1 MTRTC
6 KLVMVVV
13 AALLLAGAGTATAMG
28 LEAAVGGWRQS
39 PSGSLG
45 YDAID
50 DGDILDLEENFRYSE
65 EQGFMGRVVL
75 DMPLVLPNIYLM
87 ANTMEFSGTG
97 QVGEEFKFGDIS
109 FNPGGFDSEVSL
121 NHFDVALFYG
131 IPFLETASL
140 GLIDINF
147 GINIR
152 LYDYEVSIH
161 QEWSGLDESEDGF
174 LPIPMVFLWVQVS
187 PIDELCFEVEG
198 RGITY
203 NGNDLYSII
212 GRVKINIFGPV
223 FAAGGYRY
231 DKLSVDED
239 DIEMN
244 IEFSGP
250 FLEAGFSF

>member
-1 MTRTC
+1 MRTC

-13 AALLLAGAGTATAMG
+13 ATLFLVGTGTAGAMG
-28 LEAAVGGWRQS
+28 IEAAVGGWRQS

-50 DGDILDLEENFRYSE
+50 DGDILDMEENFRYSE
-65 EQGFMGRVVL
+65 EEGFMGRVII
-75 DMPLVLPNIYLM
+75 DMPLVLPNIYLL

-97 QVGEEFKFGDIS
+97 QMGEEFKFGDIS
-109 FNPGGFDSEVSL
+109 FDPGEFDSEISL
-121 NHFDVALFYG
+121 NHLDVALYYG
-131 IPFLETASL
+131 IPLLETVSL
-140 GLIDINF
+140 GLVEINF

-161 QEWSGLDESEDGF
+161 QELSGLDESEDGF
-174 LPIPMVFLWVQVS
+174 LPIPMVFLWVRVS
-187 PIDELCFEVEG
+187 PIDELSFEVEG

-203 NGNDLYSII
+203 DGNDMYSII
-212 GRVKINIFGPV
+212 GRVKMNIFGPI

-231 DKLSVDED
+231 DKLSVDESD
-239 DIEMN
+239 VEMN

>member
-1 MTRTC
+1 MRTG

-13 AALLLAGAGTATAMG
+13 ATLFLVGTGTAGAMG
-28 LEAAVGGWRQS
+28 IEAAVGGWRQS

-45 YDAID
+45 YDAVD
-50 DGDILDLEENFRYSE
+50 DGDILDMEENFRYSE
-65 EQGFMGRVVL
+65 EEGFMGRVVI

-97 QVGEEFKFGDIS
+97 QMGEAFKFGDIS
-109 FNPGGFDSEVSL
+109 FDPGEFDSEISL
-121 NHFDVALFYG
+121 NHLDVALYYG
-131 IPFLETASL
+131 IPLLETASL
-140 GLIDINF
+140 GLVDINF

-161 QEWSGLDESEDGF
+161 QELSGLDESEDGF
-174 LPIPMVFLWVQVS
+174 LPIPMVFLWVRVS
-187 PIDELCFEVEG
+187 PIDELSFEVEG

-203 NGNDLYSII
+203 NGNDMYSII
-212 GRVKINIFGPV
+212 GRVKMNILGPI

-231 DKLSVDED
+231 DKLSVDESD
-239 DIEMN
+239 VEMN